1 MWLTV
6 ALVAIRFVVIGD
18 NVSEEGCATTA
29 DPVIEEA
36 APWIRQRPV
45 PACSRAEPD
54 AILQEPSPVPEA
66 GAGVTAPGDTNMPEL
81 ARIETV
87 VFLQTAE
94 FFSYCKAEEILR
106 IAAIAR
112 EKRFGKG
119 ETIFDENEPADR
131 FYCVVRGGVEVATPD
146 AEPVEV
152 GPLGA
157 FGHYDILRGRL
168 RQAKATALTDTLVLF
183 FESEDFFDLL
193 SNNIDIVKA
202 LFRHV
207 MEPSPRHAQETHDEA

>member
-1 MWLTV
+1 MQTRYLT
-6 ALVAIRFVVIGD
+6 AGTLLPGTLF
-18 NVSEEGCATTA
+18 
-29 DPVIEEA
+29 
-36 APWIRQRPV
+36 
-45 PACSRAEPD
+45 
-54 AILQEPSPVPEA
+54 PET
-66 GAGVTAPGDTNMPEL
+66 GAKPMAEL

-112 EKRFGKG
+112 ERRFAKG
-119 ETIFDENEPADR
+119 EIIFDESEPADR
-131 FYCVVRGGVEVATPD
+131 FYCVVRGAVEVSIPET
-146 AEPVEV
+146 EPTTV

-168 RQAKATALTDTLVLF
+168 RQAKATAVTDTLVLF

-202 LFRHV
+202 IFRHV
-207 MEPSPRHAQETHDEA
+207 MESFGRDSQGD